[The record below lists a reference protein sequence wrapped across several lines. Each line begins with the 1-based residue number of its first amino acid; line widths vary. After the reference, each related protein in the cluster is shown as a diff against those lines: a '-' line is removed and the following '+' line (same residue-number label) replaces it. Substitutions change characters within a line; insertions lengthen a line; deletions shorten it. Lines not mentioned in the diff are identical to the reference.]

1 MPETI
6 VKQKRPRGDKTV
18 GNLSRIERDLK
29 AYELHLAGCTVRGV
43 CEELKL
49 KSTRTGWA
57 AIKRG
62 KAWVIERGIPTNER
76 KVEIDALFK
85 STLAALSSEIQ
96 RQAEE
101 GRIIEISRNDGSSE
115 VRRTR
120 GIDARIAGEL
130 SRSLNRWA
138 EFCGLLERAPEI
150 STAQT
155 LISLAAPAN
164 GADFS
169 SKWDRPTAEVAVV
182 DVPATSSSGIPTT
195 AELTPSLPASSE
207 V

>member
-1 MPETI
+1 M
-6 VKQKRPRGDKTV
+6 KQKRPRGDKTV

-115 VRRTR
+115 IRRSR

-150 STAQT
+150 NAAQT
-155 LISLAAPAN
+155 LIQLSAPTD
-164 GADFS
+164 GASFADRWGNKEES
-169 SKWDRPTAEVAVV
+169 SQTVNVEASE
-182 DVPATSSSGIPTT
+182 SSSESNNI
-195 AELTPSLPASSE
+195 LMPADASAGQ
-207 V
+207 

>member
-18 GNLSRIERDLK
+18 GNLSRIECDLK

-155 LISLAAPAN
+155 LISLAAPSS

-169 SKWDRPTAEVAVV
+169 DRWDKPSEPAV
-182 DVPATSSSGIPTT
+182 DVSATSSSGIPTT
-195 AELTPSLPASSE
+195 GELTPSLPESAE
-207 V
+207 G